1 MSGSDLVQT
10 RANVSYVIADLLE
23 TNLVEMSEYLNK
35 HGFKLKQE
43 AKMEFNKAL
52 HATRA
57 IRRDVR
63 FASIQ
68 TQEDYA
74 DDSDILNALVMVLI
88 DRIGDDKN
96 MAYNI
101 YEYLKGLPSK
111 VGLDTDYDGTFE
123 FVFKKNHLKLNT
135 LAR

>member
-1 MSGSDLVQT
+1 M
-10 RANVSYVIADLLE
+10 ADLLE
-23 TNLVEMSEYLNK
+23 TNLVELGEFLK
-35 HGFKLKQE
+35 RHGMELKQE

-52 HATRA
+52 RATRA

-63 FASIQ
+63 FSNIQ

-74 DDSDILNALVMVLI
+74 DDPDILNALVMVLI

-111 VGLDTDYDGTFE
+111 IGLDTDYDEIFE
-123 FVFKKNHLKLNT
+123 FVFKKNDLKLQK
-135 LAR
+135 LA